1 MTNSTLM
8 ILANRRLLRGV
19 LALTLGVSA
28 LTALSGCGLLLV
40 GGAVGGALS
49 IADRRTT
56 GAQTEDAGIE
66 LKGSSRISNVFGDA
80 VRVYVNSYNRKVL
93 LTGEVK
99 DEATRLRVENEIKGI
114 ENVQSVINEIQ
125 VVTFLPSFSERS
137 KDVYTTSRVRAQLV
151 GTRDIYSSSFKIET
165 ESGVVYLMG
174 RVSQREADTATES
187 VRTVPGVV
195 KVVKVFEYIDEA
207 EVKKYQPKPQPPAEP
222 ASTAN

>member
-1 MTNSTLM
+1 MSNSTLV

-19 LALTLGVSA
+19 LALSLGVSV
-28 LTALSGCGLLLV
+28 LTTLSGCGLLLV

-49 IADRRTT
+49 ISDRRTT

-66 LKGSSRISNVFGDA
+66 IKGGSRISSVFGDT

-99 DEATRLRVENEIKGI
+99 DQATRLKVETEIRGVENVE
-114 ENVQSVINEIQ
+114 SVVNEIR
-125 VVTFLPSFSERS
+125 VVSFLSSFSERS
-137 KDVYTTSRVRAQLV
+137 KDVYLTSRVRAQLV

-165 ESGVVYLMG
+165 EAGVVYLMG
-174 RVSQREADTATES
+174 RVSQREGNTAADAVS
-187 VRTVPGVV
+187 SVPGVN

-207 EVKKYQPKPQPPAEP
+207 EVQKYQPKPQPPADP
-222 ASTAN
+222 ANSAN